1 MDEGFKKV
9 STKSLLKRRIIRDF
23 VVNMGLPLLVYL
35 ALSHFINPNEAM
47 TAVVIIPFIM
57 IFYSVLVEKR
67 INKYSLITLTFITLG
82 IMLAYITGDER
93 WLLARGSI
101 RTGLLGIVLLLSSLV
116 NRPLMVYLLKYIVKK
131 QKNLATKLMDNRVIM
146 RFSIANLIIGIVLV
160 LDAILHI
167 YLAFHLSVAAYL
179 EILPVLKFGSIGLFV
194 LILLWIRRS
203 IKS

>member
-35 ALSHFINPNEAM
+35 ALSHLINPNEAM

-116 NRPLMVYLLKYIVKK
+116 NRPLMVYLLKYVAYK